1 MIVDLHQLARTTKYP
16 PEAFAFVQR
25 GLDFT
30 VQQVHGKQDPK
41 APPQSRHISG
51 QQLCVGLRDFAI
63 QQYGLMARTV
73 LKRWHIRSS
82 EDFGR
87 VVFTMVEAGVMSK
100 TEDDDLSDFMDV
112 FDFAEAF
119 APPLELT

>member
-1 MIVDLHQLARTTKYP
+1 MVVNLHELARTTKYP
-16 PEAFAFVQR
+16 AEAFAFVQR

-30 VQQVHGKQDPK
+30 VQRTHGKPDP
-41 APPQSRHISG
+41 ATLPQSRHISG
-51 QQLCVGLRDFAI
+51 QQLCLGLRDFAI

-87 VVFTMVEAGVMSK
+87 IVFTMVDAGLMSK
-100 TEDDDLSDFMDV
+100 TDEDDISDFADV
-112 FDFAEAF
+112 FDFAQAF
-119 APPLELT
+119 TPQLELT